1 MEIRTRLLDLYQGC
15 VQSGLDVSLNLWV
28 KGGEEFFSFSKT
40 KPQSHFVQRWTER
53 SSQTADR
60 NWRRRK
66 RIAELSSAGSRK
78 VGTPQ
83 AGFHEARNP
92 QAGSREAG
100 TPQAGSHE
108 AGTPQAGSHEAGTPQ
123 AGSHEAG
130 TPEANIFGGRTP
142 GVGSFRVVTHGV
154 GSSKARA
161 HGAGSPG
168 IETDRAGSIAAG
180 TPGGGSSRV
189 GTHEGGLSRAVT
201 DGAGSSRAGTH
212 ETSSPGIE
220 ANRGSKAA
228 GTQGTGFPG
237 RMKLRSKSRIEEL
250 PSSPIPQLDGEHAH
264 PEPLDPKEEEEV
276 HIGWNYPGPRR
287 GRLVKLKQELQRT
300 WPDCETFHITFDN
313 GNSLNELTLGCSCSE
328 SKLL

>member
-108 AGTPQAGSHEAGTPQ
+108 AGTP
-123 AGSHEAG
+123 
-130 TPEANIFGGRTP
+130 EANIFGGRTP

-180 TPGGGSSRV
+180 TPGGGSSRA
-189 GTHEGGLSRAVT
+189 GTH
-201 DGAGSSRAGTH
+201 GAGSSRAGTH
-212 ETSSPGIE
+212 ETGLPGIE
-220 ANRGSKAA
+220 ANKAGSKAA
-228 GTQGTGFPG
+228 GSQGTGFPG

-276 HIGWNYPGPRR
+276 HIGWNY
-287 GRLVKLKQELQRT
+287 LQA
-300 WPDCETFHITFDN
+300 
-313 GNSLNELTLGCSCSE
+313 LGE
-328 SKLL
+328 GD